1 MVELSEAQLAV
12 LERLRERGFQFVAF
26 PLYEQKIGV
35 RKGNCAALLDPTEG
49 QLRVFAEPA
58 YLVAGNL
65 SVVVRMGEEK
75 FFVWK
80 QNRVPATPE
89 RLEELER
96 FASELGEIL
105 VRPESRPEASGF
117 GTG

>member
-12 LERLRERGFQFVAF
+12 LERLRERGFQFVAY
-26 PLYEQKIGV
+26 PLYEQRIGV
-35 RKGNCAALLDPTEG
+35 RKGNCVALLDPSEG
-49 QLRVFAEPA
+49 QLRMFTEPA

-65 SVVVRMGEEK
+65 SVVVSTGAEK

-96 FASELGEIL
+96 FARELGEIL
-105 VRPESRPEASGF
+105 ARPE
-117 GTG
+117 

>member
-1 MVELSEAQLAV
+1 MIELTAEQMST

-26 PLYEQKIGV
+26 PLYERRIGV
-35 RKGNCAALLDPTEG
+35 RKGNCAALLDPSEG
-49 QLRVFAEPA
+49 RLRVFAEPA

-65 SVVVRMGEEK
+65 SVVVSTRAEK

-80 QNRVPATPE
+80 QCRVLATPE

-96 FASELGEIL
+96 FASELGEL
-105 VRPESRPEASGF
+105 LARPA
-117 GTG
+117 

>member
-12 LERLRERGFQFVAF
+12 LERLHARGFQFVAF
-26 PLYEQKIGV
+26 PLYEQRIGV
-35 RKGNCAALLDPTEG
+35 RRGNCAALLDPIEG

-65 SVVVRMGEEK
+65 SVVVGVGTEK

-80 QNRVPATPE
+80 QNRIPATPE
-89 RLEELER
+89 RLEELQR
-96 FASELGEIL
+96 FGRELGEIL
-105 VRPESRPEASGF
+105 GRPEASG
-117 GTG
+117 